1 MSSQTKITSKTKVF
15 ELLLSRLKYN
25 QEEIMKR
32 EKKEIRK
39 NKKTLIA
46 DEIKLPHQKEKVK
59 YTRDMY
65 ANDEEKRTKNREKQH
80 IIGNS
85 ITQDIIDGKTEI
97 KDLKGIIPLY
107 NKSF

>member
-1 MSSQTKITSKTKVF
+1 
-15 ELLLSRLKYN
+15 
-25 QEEIMKR
+25 MKR

-65 ANDEEKRTKNREKQH
+65 AADEEKRANNRSKKH

-85 ITQDIIDGKTEI
+85 MTQDIIDGKTEI
-97 KDLKGIIPLY
+97 KDLKGM
-107 NKSF
+107 

>member
-1 MSSQTKITSKTKVF
+1 MQRASSQFKITSKTKVF
-15 ELLLSRLKYN
+15 EWLLSRLKYN
-25 QEEIMKR
+25 QEEVMKR

-65 ANDEEKRTKNREKQH
+65 AADEDKRNKFREK
-80 IIGNS
+80 
-85 ITQDIIDGKTEI
+85 TT
-97 KDLKGIIPLY
+97 Y
-107 NKSF
+107 NRQ